1 MYDDTSR
8 EIANTASRS
17 EFRAVSF
24 YSILSRRTMVNA
36 MHKTQSASCQTR
48 EAPFPRNLKFQ
59 NGQDVKIIIIEDPV
73 A

>member
-8 EIANTASRS
+8 EIANTASER
-17 EFRAVSF
+17 VLLSF
-24 YSILSRRTMVNA
+24 YSNSHATMVNA

>member
-1 MYDDTSR
+1 
-8 EIANTASRS
+8 
-17 EFRAVSF
+17 
-24 YSILSRRTMVNA
+24 MVNA